1 MDARTAFVAMKFE
14 RDVWND
20 KKYTVI
26 SDVLEEAGFKPVRA
40 DGIRSSEASAS
51 EIAEYLR
58 SAALV
63 VVDISGYSAN
73 VSYELGFCH
82 GAGRDPSSLILICQ
96 EDQVTPFNY
105 AHFRRHSYADLRH
118 LRTLLR
124 YRLDISTPLTVDQ
137 TGYVLAFTW
146 GEERMYGHHVA
157 EAIIQSIKKI
167 GFTGRCEFYAADRY
181 WIMPNLYV
189 VGLGVKF
196 KSRRTKATLSWWD
209 KLQETVDAELK
220 AKGVDIS
227 LEFDLSE
234 ITMMRGIRADQ
245 LAVGVAEFEDGV
257 AQRLLSPEGADSWFS
272 SVIEEEIEG
281 PEEEH

>member
-1 MDARTAFVAMKFE
+1 MDSRTAFVAMKFE

-20 KKYTVI
+20 KKYVVI
-26 SDVLEEAGFKPVRA
+26 SDVLEEAGFKPIRA

-58 SAALV
+58 NAALV

-96 EDQVTPFNY
+96 EDQAIPFNY

-118 LRTLLR
+118 LRALLR
-124 YRLDISTPLTVDQ
+124 YRLDLSIPLTVDQ
-137 TGYVLAFTW
+137 TGYVFAFTW
-146 GEERMYGHHVA
+146 GQEHMYGHHVA
-157 EAIIQSIKKI
+157 EAIVQSIKKV

-181 WIMPNLYV
+181 WIIPNLYV

-196 KSRRTKATLSWWD
+196 KSRKMKATLSWWD
-209 KLQETVDAELK
+209 RLRKAVDEELK
-220 AKGVDIS
+220 EKGVDIS
-227 LEFDLSE
+227 LELDLSE
-234 ITMMRGIRADQ
+234 LTMMRGIRADQ
-245 LAVGVAEFEDGV
+245 LPVGVAEFEDGV
-257 AQRLLSPEGADSWFS
+257 AQRLLSPEFADSWFS
-272 SVIEEEIEG
+272 GVIQEEIEG
-281 PEEEH
+281 FEEEH